1 MTTLLMMLLF
11 PIGIYTYFFI
21 ERKTKREYQK
31 VFDDFQLSTLS
42 NSELSNKEKII
53 LFEQMLLQNEYKIVE
68 VTGSTVVGE
77 KKVLS
82 MAFIFMG
89 LGLYIVGLFFYLA
102 YFFWFQ
108 EPHRVEFSTTLPME
122 KK

>member
-31 VFDDFQLSTLS
+31 VFDDFQLSTIS
-42 NSELSNKEKII
+42 NSKLSNKEKIA

-68 VTGSTVVGE
+68 ITDSTVVGE

-108 EPHRVEFSTTLPME
+108 EPHRVEFSTAME
-122 KK
+122 KE

>member
-42 NSELSNKEKII
+42 NTELSNKEKIA

-89 LGLYIVGLFFYLA
+89 LGVYIVGLFFYLA

-108 EPHRVEFSTTLPME
+108 EPHRVEFSTAME
-122 KK
+122 KE

>member
-1 MTTLLMMLLF
+1 MTTILMMLLF
-11 PIGIYTYFFI
+11 PIGLYTYFVI
-21 ERKTKREYQK
+21 EKKTKREYQR
-31 VFDDFQLSTLS
+31 VFDDFQESTSLT
-42 NSELSNKEKII
+42 NKYTNEEKINR
-53 LFEQMLLQNEYKIVE
+53 FEQMLIRNGYE
-68 VTGSTVVGE
+68 VTSITDNKVIGE

-108 EPHRVEFSTTLPME
+108 EPHRVEFSTAIE
-122 KK
+122 KE